1 MFGLTKKSEYGLQ
14 LMVYLGQ
21 HAAQGPVSLKEVA
34 NTQKMP
40 YRFLTQVAAD
50 LKKAKLVKSKEG
62 VGGGYVLARP
72 AGKIPVA
79 EILEVLEGP
88 IELVDCLQAG
98 SSCPHAAICG
108 QRQMF
113 AQMKG
118 SMSKILG
125 AHTLKDL
132 LPKEQK

>member
-21 HAAQGPVSLKEVA
+21 HTGKEPMSLREVA
-34 NTQKMP
+34 KTQKLP

-50 LKKAKLVKSKEG
+50 LKKAKLIKSKEG
-62 VGGGYVLARP
+62 VGGGYLLARS
-72 AGKIPVA
+72 AGKISVA

-118 SMSKILG
+118 SMSKIMG

-132 LPKEQK
+132 LPKEKR